1 MIDLPV
7 PLTSFIGRERDQ
19 DAVCE
24 LLTGSRLV
32 TLVGPGGCGKTR
44 LAIQVAQELATTGA
58 DAIYWVDL
66 APLADAALVAQTVA
80 ASLGIAEHPGIP
92 LIQTLCD
99 GLRARSILLILDNC
113 EHLIASCAYLVE
125 QVLQS
130 CPQVR
135 VLVTSRESLNVAGE
149 MIWPVTGLALPDA
162 FLLPP
167 LGGLLEYESVQL
179 FVTRAVAVQPT
190 FAPAQGDLLP
200 LAHICLRLDGI
211 PLAIELAAA
220 RMRVLSL
227 AEIDERLDDATRLLT
242 SGSRKASPHQ
252 QTLRAS
258 LDWSYNLLTPDERT
272 FLRCLSVFAA
282 SWDLSAAEHVTA
294 GVISLSADPLDL
306 LARLIEKSLVLRLEG
321 SGGTRYRLQEVVRQY
336 AWSLVV
342 DLHEEEMLRARR
354 RSWCLALVEQAAT
367 GLISPDPSGWL
378 DHLEA
383 AHDDIRAALRWS
395 LSRNEGEIALELA
408 APIWRFWLFRGY
420 LSEGRRWLEEALAA
434 TDGITPSRAE
444 AALGAGVLA
453 NFQADYGRARAQ
465 CEVCIE
471 YSRALADRRRIGFG
485 LLTLANVKSET
496 GDYEAA
502 ARTYE
507 EALAALR
514 DQNDHRATAMALG
527 ELSLARLY
535 LGEADRAEAA
545 SQESVAMYQQTNNS
559 QGLAGSLTD
568 LAIILLA
575 RKEYVRAFELCTESL
590 AIRRALGDKGG
601 CAHTL
606 LVLAWVETAQRRLS
620 QAVIAC
626 KESLAI
632 REATGDR
639 KGIAQALEGLA
650 RVAEIT
656 SDSTSAVRLLAAANR
671 LRAGA
676 GSRPAPPEHA
686 EIERVSAHLRSVL
699 GESAFDSA
707 WAEGTEMPSERVLD
721 AARAFDV
728 SAADTPDAPDTAA
741 VRPKNTPLADDF
753 GLTSREREVLRL
765 VTRGLTYAQMAEE
778 LVISPR
784 TVDTHLRS
792 IYGKLGVTSRSAA
805 TRVALENHLV

>member
-7 PLTSFIGRERDQ
+7 PLTSFVGRERDQ
-19 DAVCE
+19 ASVRE
-24 LLTGSRLV
+24 LLAGSRLA

-44 LAIQVAQELATTGA
+44 LALQVAHDLAATGE
-58 DAIYWVDL
+58 DAVYWVDL
-66 APLADAALVAQTVA
+66 APLADPTLVAQTVA
-80 ASLGIAEHPGIP
+80 ASLGIAEQPDTP
-92 LIQTLCD
+92 LTQTLCE

-113 EHLIASCAYLVE
+113 EHLIASCANLTE
-125 QVLQS
+125 QVLQT
-130 CPQVR
+130 CPHVR
-135 VLVTSRESLNVAGE
+135 VLITSREALNVAGE

-162 FLLPP
+162 FLLPS
-167 LGGLLEYESVQL
+167 LDGLLDYESVRL
-179 FVTRAVAVQPT
+179 FVARAVAVQPT

-272 FLRCLSVFAA
+272 FLRCLSIFAA
-282 SWDLSAAEHVTA
+282 SWDLSAAEHVA
-294 GVISLSADPLDL
+294 ADVISPSADPLDL

-321 SGGTRYRLQEVVRQY
+321 PGGTRYRLQEVVRQY
-336 AWSLVV
+336 VWSLVV
-342 DLHEEEMLRARR
+342 DLHEEEMLRARH
-354 RSWCLALVEQAAT
+354 RSWCLSLVEQATSA
-367 GLISPDPSGWL
+367 LVSPDPSGWL
-378 DHLEA
+378 DRLET

-395 LSRNEGEIALELA
+395 LARNEGEIALDLA

-434 TDGITPSRAE
+434 TATDGTTPSRAE

-453 NFQADYGRARAQ
+453 NFQADYDRAREL
-465 CEVCIE
+465 CELCIE
-471 YSRALADRRRIGFG
+471 YSAALADRRRVGFG

-507 EALAALR
+507 EALATLR
-514 DQNDHRATAMALG
+514 DQKDHRATAMALG
-527 ELSLARLY
+527 ELSLALLY
-535 LGEADRAEAA
+535 LGESDRAEQA
-545 SQESVAMYQQTNNS
+545 SQESVAMYHLTNNR
-559 QGLAGSLTD
+559 QGLAGSLTN

-575 RKEYVRAFELCTESL
+575 RQEHDRAYELCTESL

-606 LVLAWVETAQRRLS
+606 IVLAWVATAQRQLP

-639 KGIAQALEGLA
+639 KGIAQAFEGLA
-650 RVAEIT
+650 RVANI
-656 SDSTSAVRLLAAANR
+656 SGDSTSAVRLLAAASR
-671 LRAGA
+671 LRAAA
-676 GSRPAPPEHA
+676 GSRPAPTEQT
-686 EIERVSAHLRSVL
+686 EIEQVAAHLRSQL
-699 GESAFDSA
+699 DESAFDSA
-707 WAEGTEMPSERVLD
+707 WSEGTATPSERILD
-721 AARAFDV
+721 EARAFNV
-728 SAADTPDAPDTAA
+728 SDAAGTPETPET
-741 VRPKNTPLADDF
+741 PENTSLADSF
-753 GLTSREREVLRL
+753 GLTSREREVLQL
-765 VTRGLTYAQMAEE
+765 VTQGLTYAQMADQ

-784 TVDTHLRS
+784 TIDTHLRS